1 MPLRG
6 QVIKGKVTVKS
17 SRNLIFSVCLRQY
30 RERDKRPGHGGTF
43 LKSQHVVGR
52 DRCMSVEFQGSQSY
66 VEIACLKNIREKRQ
80 QGSLK
85 AGENMSETSE
95 NDLKVL
101 H

>member
-6 QVIKGKVTVKS
+6 QVIKGKVTVES

-30 RERDKRPGHGGTF
+30 QERDKRPGHGGTF

-66 VEIACLKNIREKRQ
+66 VEIACLKNIRENGNR
-80 QGSLK
+80 
-85 AGENMSETSE
+85 AA
-95 NDLKVL
+95 
-101 H
+101 